1 MFKRCLN
8 IVATLLLFGCPNP
21 TAEPVRELNSDGDQ
35 DATVAVLPLITSGLP
50 AEAGRYHAD
59 RIVDEPVRS
68 GRYLVLES
76 SPVDR
81 IIEEQKFQNSGVV
94 DTDQAARI
102 GRLLSAR
109 PVIMGMAALKERICF
124 FA

>member
-1 MFKRCLN
+1 M
-8 IVATLLLFGCPNP
+8 
-21 TAEPVRELNSDGDQ
+21 
-35 DATVAVLPLITSGLP
+35 LPLITSGLR

-68 GRYLVLES
+68 GRYPVLER

-81 IIEEQKFQNSGVV
+81 IIEDQKFQNSGVV

-109 PVIMGMAALKERICF
+109 PVITGMAALKERIYF